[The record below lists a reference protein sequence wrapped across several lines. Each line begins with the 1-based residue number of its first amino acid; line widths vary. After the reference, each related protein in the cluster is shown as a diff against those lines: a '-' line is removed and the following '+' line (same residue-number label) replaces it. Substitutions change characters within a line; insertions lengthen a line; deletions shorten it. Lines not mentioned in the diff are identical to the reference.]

1 MAYFEMRKRAHGAQ
15 LKLIVIDDDLDWCQ
29 TLSLVVRSVGHAL
42 DIAQTLEDAKQKL
55 ILAEEQEAPYVAAF
69 IDMNFEM
76 NVSTGSGRLALP
88 FGQEAIRYIKA
99 NHPHVACIMV
109 SGDVMRPDQVLDLRD
124 EFDLDY
130 YVQKDRLE
138 VLDKALSRALQ
149 RVGARAGGQGPARAK
164 PAPQRSS
171 TPRPPP
177 PNSAASATVT
187 LDFQQSA
194 DEVRIIWRND
204 QIGRETTPFTPPYA
218 AEALS
223 LVVRAL
229 DVLQYPGYPEALTA
243 GERRHFTFS
252 AAEQASLGALG
263 LWRAGRVASEAYQ
276 TVGAT
281 LYDALGGSGQSVLK
295 TIRNAGIAQR
305 VDTSF
310 VLRFP
315 AGGVQLAALP
325 WELLWDSEKNQPL
338 LMGGQALVSCERYI
352 DIDVALPPPRAAGER
367 LHILALS
374 PEHGIHP
381 TVRDAEQRARRRIWD
396 ELKAKGK
403 VDYEEISPLTMP
415 AINDYLLRLEKEQ
428 RAAPDIV
435 HYFGH
440 GTYRNGRGY
449 LAFDNG
455 RGGQDLVPAERLAP
469 VLSDTRLAVIHACQ
483 SAMVDDAGGLLTG
496 LAPALSI
503 FTGAIVAMQLTVRID
518 AATRFA
524 EVFYDQL
531 LGQRRSLQAAVARA
545 RRVLF
550 TEEPDGTSW
559 YVPTLYLRAREPRP
573 FYLIQAS

>member
-1 MAYFEMRKRAHGAQ
+1 MAHSEIWKRAPGAH
-15 LKLIVIDDDLDWCQ
+15 LKLIVIDDDLDWCR
-29 TLSLVVRSVGHAL
+29 TLSLVVRSIGHLL
-42 DIAQTLEDAKQKL
+42 DIAQTLEDAKKQL
-55 ILAEEQEAPYVAAF
+55 IEAEEQQAPYVAAF

-76 NVSTGSGRLALP
+76 PVSAGSRPLALP
-88 FGQEAIRYIKA
+88 FGQEAIRYIKT
-99 NHPHVACIMV
+99 NHPRIACIMV
-109 SGDVMRPDQVLDLRD
+109 SGDTMSPDQVLDLRD

-138 VLDKALSRALQ
+138 VLDKALFRAIQ
-149 RVGARAGGQGPARAK
+149 RVEARAGSPPPARPKQPPHRTPTHRTATSGV
-164 PAPQRSS
+164 PS
-171 TPRPPP
+171 T
-177 PNSAASATVT
+177 TVT

-194 DEVRIIWRND
+194 DEVQITWRNE
-204 QIGRETTPFTPPYA
+204 QIGRETTPFTPPYR
-218 AEALS
+218 AEALP

-229 DVLQYPGYPEALTA
+229 DVLQYPGYPEPLTA
-243 GERRHFTFS
+243 GERGHFTFS
-252 AAEQASLGALG
+252 AAEQSTLSALD
-263 LWRAGRVASEAYQ
+263 LWRDGRVASEAHQ

-281 LYDALGGSGQSVLK
+281 LYEALGASGQGVLK
-295 TIRNAGIAQR
+295 GIRNAGIAQR
-305 VDTSF
+305 ADTSY

-325 WELLWDSEKNQPL
+325 WELLWDPEKNQPL
-338 LMGGQALVSCERYI
+338 LVGGQALVSCERYI

-367 LHILALS
+367 LQILALS
-374 PEHGIHP
+374 PEHGIP
-381 TVRDAEQRARRRIWD
+381 PAVRDVERRARRRIWD
-396 ELKAKGK
+396 DLKARGQ

-415 AINDYLLRLEKEQ
+415 AINDYLLRLEREQ

-469 VLSDTRLAVIHACQ
+469 VLGDTRLAVIHACQ
-483 SAMVDDAGGLLTG
+483 SAMLDDGGLLTG
-496 LAPALSI
+496 LAPALSM

-550 TEEPDGTSW
+550 TEAPDGTSW
-559 YVPTLYLRAREPRP
+559 YVPTLYLRSREPRS
-573 FYLIQAS
+573 FYLIQPT